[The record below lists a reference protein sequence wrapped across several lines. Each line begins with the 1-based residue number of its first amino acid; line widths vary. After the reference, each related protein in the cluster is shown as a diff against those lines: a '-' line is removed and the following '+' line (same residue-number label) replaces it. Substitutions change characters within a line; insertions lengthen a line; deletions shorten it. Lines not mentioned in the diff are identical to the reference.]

1 MSNPN
6 THPEYSRARS
16 LIDQALNEISEDG
29 DIGEFANCL
38 LGQSCALYR
47 LVHGDSD
54 ANGLTAMLARIAAR
68 EAERAAQDP
77 SSPHCGPAGRA

>member
-47 LVHGDSD
+47 LGTFLEPVEASRDFHLRIRASHQESSRV
-54 ANGLTAMLARIAAR
+54 NMVGLRLDF
-68 EAERAAQDP
+68 DP
-77 SSPHCGPAGRA
+77 

>member
-1 MSNPN
+1 MSNLKI
-6 THPEYSRARS
+6 HPEYTRARS
-16 LIDQALNEISEDG
+16 LLDQALNEISEGG
-29 DIGEFANCL
+29 DIGEFANSL

-68 EAERAAQDP
+68 EAQRAALDP
-77 SSPHCGPAGRA
+77 VSPQFGPAGRA

>member
-1 MSNPN
+1 MTRLIEN
-6 THPEYSRARS
+6 PEYIRSRS
-16 LIDQALNEISEDG
+16 MIEQALSEISEDG

-54 ANGLTAMLARIAAR
+54 PNGLTAMLARIAAR
-68 EAERAAQDP
+68 EAQRAAEDP
-77 SSPHCGPAGRA
+77 GSPHCGPAGRA